1 MNKYKLTV
9 IFVSKDSVHSTY
21 PYNRKFHYEYY
32 KYLKEAKA
40 RFESFK
46 SCKDTML
53 FINRESDDKCLR
65 CGISDNVA
73 IDGKFSF
80 EIDSKVYVI

>member
-9 IFVSKDSVHSTY
+9 VFISKDDVHSTY
-21 PYNRKFHYEYY
+21 PYNRQFHYEYY
-32 KYLKEAKA
+32 KTLKEAKA

-53 FINRESDDKCLR
+53 FINRESDGKCLKY
-65 CGISDNVA
+65 GTSDN
-73 IDGKFSF
+73 ILTNGKFSF
-80 EIDSKVYVI
+80 E